1 MFFFSLHAQYVSGS
15 TDNNYTLSKR
25 SFRQQKTNIMEI
37 SQTPNIA
44 FIIITYFVVVQSSR
58 YYIMLYFYR
67 SAMTTAHV
75 YNIMYTEWPSH
86 IATAHSIIL
95 CCTTE
100 TDHCNPCY
108 TIITTYTHT
117 DSYSNYRSEGRLT
130 HTHIIII
137 WFARALRVCVLYV
150 TRCS

>member
-1 MFFFSLHAQYVSGS
+1 MFFFSLHAQYVPGS

-37 SQTPNIA
+37 SQTPNVA

-75 YNIMYTEWPSH
+75 YNIMYTEWPSR
-86 IATAHSIIL
+86 IATAYSIIL
-95 CCTTE
+95 CCITE

-108 TIITTYTHT
+108 TALPRRIHIRTAIRTTDRRADLHTHT
-117 DSYSNYRSEGRLT
+117 LS
-130 HTHIIII
+130 
-137 WFARALRVCVLYV
+137 
-150 TRCS
+150 